1 MKEIG
6 IDHSPHTSLSG
17 KIHSELRRLILNG
30 ELKAGERLPSE
41 PDLAHELGVSRN
53 SLREAIGLLQKEGLL
68 LKKHGIGTF
77 VTDRYPI
84 IRGGIERLSSIGSF
98 IESQGHSAR
107 SEIIRFDQCVCEER
121 ICEFLGLE
129 EKSLVYVL
137 ETAKYASEI
146 PVAVCIDF
154 IPKSIV
160 EEIDPNIIYNSVF
173 EGLGRHYNIDIR
185 YAECDLIS
193 TSCDEI
199 LSKRLKV
206 ESGTSVLLLEQIHY
220 DVLDRKVL
228 YSKSY
233 FPSGKFTFK
242 LIRRR

>member
-6 IDHSPHTSLSG
+6 IDHNSHASLSG
-17 KIHSELRRLILNG
+17 KIHSELRKLILNG

-53 SLREAIGLLQKEGLL
+53 SLREAIGLLQREGLL

-98 IESQGHSAR
+98 IESQGHSSR
-107 SEIIRFDQCVCEER
+107 SEISRFDQCVCEEK
-121 ICEFLGLE
+121 ICEFLDLE
-129 EKSLVYVL
+129 VGSLVHVL
-137 ETAKYASEI
+137 ETTKYASEI
-146 PVAVCIDF
+146 PVAVCIDY

-160 EEIDPNIIYNSVF
+160 KDIDPDRIHNSVF
-173 EGLGRHYNIDIR
+173 EGLGKHYNIDIR
-185 YAECDLIS
+185 YAECDLIPS
-193 TSCDEI
+193 SCDEV
-199 LSKRLKV
+199 LSERLKV
-206 ESGTSVLLLEQIHY
+206 DVGTSLLLLEQIHY

>member
-6 IDHSPHTSLSG
+6 IDHNSHISLSG
-17 KIHSELRRLILNG
+17 KIHSELRKLILNG

-41 PDLAHELGVSRN
+41 PNLAHELGVSRN

-84 IRGGIERLSSIGSF
+84 IRGGIERLSTIGSF

-107 SEIIRFDQCVCEER
+107 SEIIRFDQCVCEEKIR
-121 ICEFLGLE
+121 KFLDLE
-129 EKSLVYVL
+129 VGSMVHVL
-137 ETAKYASEI
+137 ETTKYASEI

-160 EEIDPNIIYNSVF
+160 KEIDPERIYNSVF

-185 YAECDLIS
+185 YAECDLIPI
-193 TSCDEI
+193 SCDEV

-206 ESGTSVLLLEQIHY
+206 DAGTSLLLLEQTHY

-233 FPSGKFTFK
+233 FPSGEFTFK

>member
-1 MKEIG
+1 MKIK
-6 IDHSPHTSLSG
+6 DCG
-17 KIHSELRRLILNG
+17 KIHNELRRLILNG

-107 SEIIRFDQCVCEER
+107 SEIVRFDQCVCEER

-160 EEIDPNIIYNSVF
+160 EEIDPDIIYSSVF

-185 YAECDLIS
+185 YAECDLIP

-199 LSKRLKV
+199 LSERLKV